1 MIFVKE
7 QNASVTKLFTEHH
20 HKLIKQFLDFKE
32 RTLDILKK
40 NEELEETVGYLEKS
54 LALKSPVME
63 AEFATDERSALSLYD
78 CLVPMLKEH

>member
-7 QNASVTKLFTEHH
+7 QNASVTKLLTEHH

-40 NEELEETVGYLEKS
+40 NKELEETVGYLEKS
-54 LALKSPVME
+54 LA
-63 AEFATDERSALSLYD
+63 
-78 CLVPMLKEH
+78 